1 MLAQFSMYKNAI
13 VGGLILF
20 LILGLYF
27 YINSLKSDISEL
39 KLSVS
44 KWQIKSVN
52 AERES
57 EMLRNSLTRQTQAI
71 EALKANKAAA
81 LDKLSKWKEKPAIV
95 KYKTIYKVVT
105 KPSNKCKDIKQSL
118 DNIRQINFD
127 DL

>member
-13 VGGLILF
+13 VAGLILF

-44 KWQIKSVN
+44 KWQVKSIN

-57 EMLRNSLTRQTQAI
+57 EMLRNSLTRQTQAV
-71 EALKANKAAA
+71 EALRANKDAA
-81 LDKLSKWKEKPAIV
+81 LDKLARWKEKPVTV

-105 KPSNKCKDIKQSL
+105 KPSDKCKDIKQSL
-118 DNIRQINFD
+118 NNIRQINFN

>member
-1 MLAQFSMYKNAI
+1 MFAQLNIYKNAI
-13 VGGLILF
+13 MAGLILF

-27 YINSLKSDISEL
+27 YISGLKSDISEL

-44 KWQIKSVN
+44 KWQVKSIN

-57 EMLRNSLTRQTQAI
+57 EMLRNSLTRQTQAV
-71 EALKANKAAA
+71 EALKVDKAAA
-81 LDKLSKWKEKPAIV
+81 LDKLSKWKEKPVTV

-105 KPSNKCKDIKQSL
+105 KPSNKCKDIKKSL
-118 DNIRQINFD
+118 NNIRQINFD